1 MERNEIPFLTVAEL
15 GDRIRNRDVS
25 PVDVAEAYLE
35 RIGTL
40 NTQIRAYLTVT
51 ADVAMAGGSGL

>member
-15 GDRIRNRDVS
+15 GERIRNRDVS
-25 PVDVAEAYLE
+25 PVDVTEAYLE

-40 NTQIRAYLTVT
+40 NISNPCVP
-51 ADVAMAGGSGL
+51 